1 MKASPI
7 AHRRVLDYA
16 YMDIDT
22 LFRDFHI
29 SDQGYSDEQVE
40 ESRARYGKNSLS
52 GRASDTVLYRLGR
65 AFLNPFTIILFVLVC
80 ISFLTDVVLAS
91 NFSRNITTVV
101 IILCML
107 LISGAVRFTQ
117 ELRAKRVA
125 DRLTGMI
132 ASTVLVRRDGKWV
145 RVSSTELVVGDL
157 VRLSAGDRVPA
168 DIRLTAAKDLFV
180 SQSVITGE
188 SAILE
193 KNADTLSQG
202 QAQSYWMT
210 ATLWPSSESCGRKSS
225 QIPMHPSI
233 S

>member
-1 MKASPI
+1 MKVSPM

-16 YMDIDT
+16 YMDVDA

-29 SDQGYSDEQVE
+29 SDQGYSDEQAE
-40 ESRARYGKNSLS
+40 ESRIRYGNNRLS
-52 GRASDTVLYRLGR
+52 GRASDTVLYRLRR
-65 AFLNPFTIILFVLVC
+65 AFFNPFILFVLAC

-91 NFSRNITTVV
+91 NFSRNMTTVV

-132 ASTVLVRRDGKWV
+132 ASTVLVRRNGKWV

-157 VRLSAGDRVPA
+157 VRRSSRVKVRFWKKTPK
-168 DIRLTAAKDLFV
+168 RF
-180 SQSVITGE
+180 
-188 SAILE
+188 
-193 KNADTLSQG
+193 
-202 QAQSYWMT
+202 
-210 ATLWPSSESCGRKSS
+210 
-225 QIPMHPSI
+225 
-233 S
+233 